1 MISENKAEE
10 WGLEWATLVK
20 GVEDDL
26 SRKMIFRQSPETQK
40 LNHAEARLL
49 LCSVP
54 YDPPTPLLGRDPE
67 KTARDTCTPV
77 LVTAALQ

>member
-10 WGLEWATLVK
+10 WGLEWATVVK

-49 LCSVP
+49 CSVP
-54 YDPPTPLLGRDPE
+54 YDPPIPLLGIDPE
-67 KTARDTCTPV
+67 KTARDACTPV